1 MSTKANEPAGEE
13 IGKVTSIPDQI
24 GAANEEVTGVSGE
37 QPHDAVEGALRP
49 TSAPHHQ
56 GRPGKQQPSS
66 GRKSRRGILRKW
78 LVGAAAA
85 VGAGALLKTNT
96 GTAHAD
102 GNEGPTVFQTND
114 GRLTPLVKAV
124 VTFTP

>member
-13 IGKVTSIPDQI
+13 IGKVTSIPEQI
-24 GAANEEVTGVSGE
+24 VAANEEVTVVSGE
-37 QPHDAVEGALRP
+37 QPHDAVE
-49 TSAPHHQ
+49 
-56 GRPGKQQPSS
+56 
-66 GRKSRRGILRKW
+66 
-78 LVGAAAA
+78 
-85 VGAGALLKTNT
+85 GALLKTNT

-102 GNEGPTVFQTND
+102 GNEEPTVFQTND